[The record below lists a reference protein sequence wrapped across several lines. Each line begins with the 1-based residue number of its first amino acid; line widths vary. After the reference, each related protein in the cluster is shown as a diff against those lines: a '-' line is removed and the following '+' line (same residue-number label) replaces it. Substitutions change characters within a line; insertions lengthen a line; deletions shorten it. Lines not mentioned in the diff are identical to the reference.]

1 MARNLDIKVTVLFK
15 GDYLAKTVHFRDK
28 VITGR

>member
-15 GDYLAKTVHFRDK
+15 GDYLAKNGAF
-28 VITGR
+28 